1 MDRILALA
9 ALAAYL
15 APLASGLVPVQQRS
29 LARRGGALVGVALHL
44 VALVLPTVALGAL
57 PLDSM
62 RWTLDALALW
72 VVLGWM
78 YLNRQP
84 KMEVLGTMLL
94 GTAIVL
100 LGVAQV
106 APTSAGAGP
115 LDTLWLPAH
124 LALILLGLGCFAVAF
139 TLSVLFLTVRKRL
152 KEKRLRGIARLPS
165 LETLDR
171 LNHRSMA
178 LGFVALTAGMA
189 IGGTW
194 AATHPATSMGP
205 DLTVWSTVLLWVWY
219 AAGLYLRLVSGWR
232 GRLVAIFG
240 VGGFAGFVFFVGIAA
255 VVLRGWHGDA

>member
-1 MDRILALA
+1 MERILALA
-9 ALAAYL
+9 ALVAYL
-15 APLASGLVPVQQRS
+15 APLASGVFPAQRER
-29 LARRGGALVGVALHL
+29 LAHRGWTLAGLALHL
-44 VALVLPTVALGAL
+44 AALVLPASAVGAL

-62 RWTLDALALW
+62 RWTLEALALW
-72 VVLGWM
+72 VVVGWL

-84 KMEVLGTMLL
+84 RMEVLGNMLL
-94 GTAIVL
+94 GTAVVL
-100 LGVAQV
+100 LGVGQV
-106 APTSAGAGP
+106 APAAMGEGP
-115 LDTLWLPAH
+115 LDNLWLPAH
-124 LALILLGLGCFAVAF
+124 LVLILLGLGCFAVAF

-171 LNHRSMA
+171 LNHRSMT

-194 AATHPATSMGP
+194 AATHPSTSMGP

-219 AAGLYLRLVSGWR
+219 AVGLHLRLVSGWR

-240 VGGFAGFVFFVGIAA
+240 VGGFAGFVLFVGIAM
-255 VVLRGWHGDA
+255 VVLRGWHGGA